1 MPSVTIL
8 PARAT
13 SRFSTR
19 KRLTPLLGAA
29 FCIVLT
35 TPALADSWEG
45 SIGAGV
51 TYSPDYL
58 GSDDYDTQAWPVV
71 NLTYGDQLSIN
82 VRNGIEWHAIRNGN
96 WTASPFIG
104 YTFGRDNE
112 GDISQFEKVDGG
124 ATLGLRVSY
133 QQGFWRYSV
142 AGSTPVSG
150 DVEGAKFSANAALRM
165 PISERTLFTLTPSV
179 TYSNEKWTESLFG
192 VSVQDSAQSG
202 VAAYTP
208 DGGYWRMGVN
218 ATLSYSLTPEWT
230 ATGFVGTTHLTGS
243 AADSP
248 IVDELGS
255 DWQTLTGVSL
265 SYRF

>member
-1 MPSVTIL
+1 MTTLVS
-8 PARAT
+8 RAT
-13 SRFSTR
+13 QSTSND
-19 KRLTPLLGAA
+19 KGLTPWLAAA
-29 FCIVLT
+29 FISIAFAA
-35 TPALADSWEG
+35 PALGDSWEG

-58 GSDDYDTQAWPVV
+58 GSDDYETQAWPVL

-82 VRNGIEWHAIRNGN
+82 VRDGIEWHAIRSGN

-104 YTFGRDNE
+104 YTFGRDNK
-112 GDISQFEKVDGG
+112 GDISRFEKVDEG
-124 ATLGLRVSY
+124 ATLGLRISY

-150 DVEGAKFSANAALRM
+150 DVEGAKFSANAVMRM
-165 PISERTLFTLTPSV
+165 PVSERTFFTLSPSV

-192 VSVQDSAQSG
+192 VSMQDSVRSG
-202 VAAYTP
+202 VAAYNP
-208 DGGYWRMGVN
+208 DSGYWRMGVN
-218 ATLSYSLTPEWT
+218 ASLSYFLTPEWT
-230 ATGFVGTTHLTGS
+230 ATGFVGATHLTGS

-255 DWQTLTGVSL
+255 DWQALTGVSL

>member
-142 AGSTPVSG
+142 AGSTSVSG

-218 ATLSYSLTPEWT
+218 ASLSYSLTPEWT